1 MARATLRR
9 AGVALVALLALA
21 VAAGAVA
28 YVKGREAFL
37 APGPSSSEIV
47 VVVPKG
53 AGGERVA
60 QILADAGAIS
70 DPLVFR
76 VAARLTEARL
86 KAGEYAIPA
95 AAPMAEAMA
104 IVASGKVVQHF
115 LTIPEGWTVK
125 QALAAVA
132 AAPALEGEAP
142 AALPEGAL
150 LPETYAY
157 VRGETRARLVAR
169 MSAAMEKALAEAWAV
184 RAENLPLRTP
194 EEALALAS
202 IVERETGVAEERPRV
217 AAVFVNRLRLG
228 MKLQSDPT
236 VIYGLSDGAGV
247 LDRGITR
254 KDLEAAHPYNT
265 YEIAGLPPGPIAL
278 PGRAAL
284 NATLAPAD
292 TRDLYF
298 VADGSGGHAFARS
311 LEEHNRNVAKWRT
324 IERAQK
330 SR

>member
-28 YVKGREAFL
+28 YVKGREAFF

-47 VVVPKG
+47 VVIPKG
-53 AGGERVA
+53 AGTERIA
-60 QILADAGAIS
+60 QLLADAGAIS

-76 VAARLTEARL
+76 VAARLADARL

-95 AAPMAEAMA
+95 GASMAEATA

-132 AAPALEGEAP
+132 AAPALEGETP
-142 AALPEGAL
+142 AALPEGSL

-157 VRGETRARLVAR
+157 VRGETRARLLAR
-169 MSAAMEKALAEAWAV
+169 MAAAMDKALAEAWAA
-184 RAENLPLRTP
+184 RAENLPLGSP
-194 EEALALAS
+194 EAALALAS

-254 KDLEAAHPYNT
+254 KDLETAHPYNT

-298 VADGSGGHAFARS
+298 VADGTGGHVFARS
-311 LEEHNRNVAKWRT
+311 LEEHNRNVAKWRA

>member
-1 MARATLRR
+1 MRR
-9 AGVALVALLALA
+9 AGVAIVALLALA
-21 VAAGAVA
+21 VAVGAML
-28 YVKGREAFL
+28 YVKGREAFF
-37 APGPSSSEIV
+37 APGPSSSEV
-47 VVVPKG
+47 VAVVPKG
-53 AGGERVA
+53 ASTERIA
-60 QILADAGAIS
+60 RMLADAGAIS

-86 KAGEYAIPA
+86 KAGEYAFPPGA
-95 AAPMAEAMA
+95 SMAEAMA
-104 IVASGKVVQHF
+104 ILGSGKVVQHF
-115 LTIPEGWTVK
+115 LTIPEGWTAK

-132 AAPALEGEAP
+132 AAPALEGDTPETV
-142 AALPEGAL
+142 PEGSL

-157 VRGETRARLVAR
+157 VRGDTRAQLVAR
-169 MSAAMEKALAEAWAV
+169 MRGAMDKALADAWAA
-184 RAENLPLRTP
+184 RADGLPLKSP

-247 LDRGITR
+247 LDRGLTR
-254 KDLEAAHPYNT
+254 KDLETAHPYNT

-284 NATLAPAD
+284 QATLAPAD

-298 VADGSGGHAFARS
+298 VADGSGGHVFARS
-311 LEEHNRNVAKWRT
+311 LEEHNRNVAKWRAV
-324 IERAQK
+324 ERA
-330 SR
+330 RTRAVP

>member
-1 MARATLRR
+1 MATLRR
-9 AGVALVALLALA
+9 TGVVLVALLALA
-21 VAAGAVA
+21 AAAAAVV
-28 YVKGREAFL
+28 YVKGREAFY
-37 APGPSSSEIV
+37 APGPSTSETV
-47 VVVPKG
+47 VVIPKG
-53 AGGERVA
+53 AGTGRIAEL
-60 QILADAGAIS
+60 LADAGVIA
-70 DPLVFR
+70 DPLAFR

-86 KAGEYAIPA
+86 KAGEFAFPA
-95 AAPMAEAMA
+95 GASAAEAMA
-104 IVASGKVVQHF
+104 VVASGKVVQHF

-132 AAPALEGEAP
+132 AAPALDGEAP

-169 MSAAMEKALAEAWAV
+169 MRAAMESALAAAWAG
-184 RAENLPLRTP
+184 RAEGLPFKTP
-194 EEALALAS
+194 EEALTLAS

-217 AAVFVNRLRLG
+217 AAVFVNRLRFG

-247 LDRGITR
+247 LDRSLTR
-254 KDLEAAHPYNT
+254 KDLEADHPYNT
-265 YEIAGLPPGPIAL
+265 YEIDGLPPGPIAL
-278 PGRAAL
+278 PGLAAIR
-284 NATLAPAD
+284 ATLDPAD

-298 VADGSGGHAFARS
+298 VADGSGGHVFARS
-311 LEEHNRNVAKWRT
+311 LDEHNRNVAKWRAL
-324 IERAQK
+324 ERAQK